1 MAKTQQLPSYIKGI
15 ITNELYDTGA
25 FDELIIKVKEGG
37 ECSPYF
43 QRKPKGSVLDFLFK
57 KSK

>member
-1 MAKTQQLPSYIKGI
+1 MSKTQQLPSYAKGI

-25 FDELIIKVKEGG
+25 LTEYLRKLNDGL

-43 QRKPKGSVLDFLFK
+43 HRKPKGSVLDFLFK